1 MQAAAAQLGYTAE
14 SWPTASREWPDWDDL
29 SPADQAAASTLGLD
43 EYKWPPEADD
53 WDAEDL
59 FASAEID
66 EEEGGS
72 DKENAILLYKRVR
85 SDTDTDTATQ

>member
-1 MQAAAAQLGYTAE
+1 M
-14 SWPTASREWPDWDDL
+14 

-66 EEEGGS
+66 EEEGDS
-72 DKENAILLYKRVR
+72 DKENVILLYKRVR